1 MDTADSVIWSRRAI
15 VTMFD
20 VFLDQ
25 YRFKGEETGKTT
37 ARRRVDTL
45 LDGLDDR
52 ELFLIEEPAKG
63 LHKLKELPVG
73 AI

>member
-1 MDTADSVIWSRRAI
+1 
-15 VTMFD
+15 MFD

-52 ELFLIEEPAKG
+52 ELFLIEELAKG

>member
-52 ELFLIEEPAKG
+52 ELFLIEELAKG